1 MVNVIVS
8 VDANTFFSVEKL
20 WENHGKPMLIMM
32 IMLITMGKTHYE
44 YYEIVISFQLSEK
57 CHWWAIIVSQHSEAF
72 NFSNDVCSMSLL
84 YFFRN
89 LMPSGNQAWLAGFF
103 L

>member
-44 YYEIVISFQLSEK
+44 YYEIVISFSTVRK
-57 CHWWAIIVSQHSEAF
+57 
-72 NFSNDVCSMSLL
+72 MSLVGHHCFSTFGSFQFLQRCLL
-84 YFFRN
+84 YVIIIFFQKSYAFR
-89 LMPSGNQAWLAGFF
+89 
-103 L
+103 

>member
-1 MVNVIVS
+1 MGKPWNTYVDNDDNV
-8 VDANTFFSVEKL
+8 D
-20 WENHGKPMLIMM
+20 NHGEKH
-32 IMLITMGKTHYE
+32 TMNTMKLSYL
-44 YYEIVISFQLSEK
+44 FQLSEK

-89 LMPSGNQAWLAGFF
+89 LMPSGNQTWLAGFF